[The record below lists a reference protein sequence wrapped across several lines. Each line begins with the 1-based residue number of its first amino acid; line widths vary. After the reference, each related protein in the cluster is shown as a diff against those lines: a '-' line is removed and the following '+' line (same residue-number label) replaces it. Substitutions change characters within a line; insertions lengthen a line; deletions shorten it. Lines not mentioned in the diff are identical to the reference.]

1 MSNLSS
7 SCTAAET
14 AKAVTAQAAR
24 QKYVLRMARCWSSP
38 GARAALNDGQNN
50 HRNTVPESME
60 EIKTGITRM
69 YSSRMRIARSLTV
82 SHCIRKN

>member
-7 SCTAAET
+7 SCTAADT

-50 HRNTVPESME
+50 HRNTVPENMGK
-60 EIKTGITRM
+60 IKTGVTIEFFVVNFKTGV
-69 YSSRMRIARSLTV
+69 IL
-82 SHCIRKN
+82 